1 MKFNGPVPHRMH
13 LQSPGHQRKVA
24 LLNDYNAEP
33 TATDGGG
40 GSSSVAEV
48 PVPVPNNNK
57 NNNNE
62 VGDSG
67 SGVAVG
73 LRPNP
78 AAATQK
84 GQPPFICE
92 ICNTTMNCEAA
103 LLSHKKGKRH
113 LRAVKH
119 LETFG
124 NASLIHDRDSSSLV
138 SRGEASKRSAPSE
151 EEGSTADLSCES
163 CGVARFKSAD
173 FKMAHMMNDARHANE
188 AGKAGEN
195 AAGQAHGDNGWE
207 QPLAKMAKVDG
218 GSEWYGQ

>member
-24 LLNDYNAEP
+24 LLSDYNAEP

-40 GSSSVAEV
+40 GSSVAEIS
-48 PVPVPNNNK
+48 VPVPNNSNNSSNS
-57 NNNNE
+57 NNNNDK
-62 VGDSG
+62 VGDSD

-73 LRPNP
+73 LRQNP

-124 NASLIHDRDSSSLV
+124 NAASLLP
-138 SRGEASKRSAPSE
+138 RGEASKRSAPSE
-151 EEGSTADLSCES
+151 EAGSTDDLSCES

-173 FKMAHMMNDARHANE
+173 FKMAHLMNDARHANQTGE
-188 AGKAGEN
+188 TGEN